1 MGGWR
6 DDGPSPG
13 PSPGRR
19 RGEPRRSF
27 SSRSG
32 GSGEAWRDAI
42 RPVKSAAAKGVN
54 SADALRVAVR
64 NFLDDSCGIGTGFP
78 SVGDATPRDI
88 ASDVLLL
95 MRAVNRPPDA
105 PPGRTLGE
113 AFDALL
119 GHLLTA
125 GKIALD
131 AEVVATLAAYYRA
144 RLADPNA
151 STASVNDALK
161 TLAHVLQEGGN
172 HAPPAEV
179 DALFPA
185 TFARVGDA
193 SRDVSRHALGAIGAL
208 VSRSPAGTVTAAA
221 HAAAGDAVVA
231 SLDRIANGAR
241 GGAFPEDSS
250 ASRYLAAATRCAQ
263 LCAAPERA
271 SWSEAT
277 VAALVAHLRR
287 CFAYGVTSRTDMS
300 DMEPSATTNDAAPMS
315 PSRGGYVPPHARRV
329 EARAGSSAVGSS
341 DSDAS
346 DAESLR
352 GESRDGDRF
361 GSSRVRANAALC
373 VASLARAN
381 PRSLHAH
388 WSKLLPT
395 SPGQLLPRSPTATTL
410 RLVVADPSPRVRAA
424 AAAAIA
430 QMLEGNATRQYLA
443 AAEVRVHPKTGLVIR
458 RNFASLSSTLGDV
471 AVTLHAA
478 LTRAAAAEPS
488 LSCVPAACKALAA
501 FLDAAPFARLP
512 EDLLPK
518 AMSAAWKRAKN
529 LPEPSGAARADAA
542 GRNGGEA
549 SSDVAA
555 ARTSLIAALG
565 TALGAKGAS
574 ARVTE
579 SLAPADERSDGAVAS
594 GASSESRSRP
604 SSAFPNLAEIIPGLV
619 DIASDARFGAAT
631 RCEAY
636 GALRAAA
643 ATHFS
648 AVAAAWRRPETRR
661 VLPAALPAAA
671 TTEDAAAADRVA
683 QASARF
689 LSEYVLAAGGGGAVS
704 AAGDDEPAAGTG
716 RIRAVSAT
724 PDASARVSSPLSRAE
739 LIALWDDVAAA
750 QFPAMTA
757 HASPLVRAAGLG
769 CLVGLV
775 ATASKG
781 VSRENRRAL
790 IDAPHAS
797 LRDESVAAVRAAAC
811 RALGALAALPPMA
824 DDPETGDVATEP
836 LEPTVTALL
845 ASLSDDAKSVR
856 LPASWAVANVCR
868 AVAQSAA
875 TRTPTRRDT
884 GDGESADAIVAP
896 TTIAAVA
903 RACVGAAVREGDKV
917 RANAARALGHLVA
930 ACDFRDATSG
940 DDGADA
946 SNAWLPEVIQ
956 ALMSCLT
963 TGNAKVQWNACHAM
977 GALFRNP
984 TTSASKSAWS
994 PLVIRMLLML
1004 MRDTRNFK
1012 IRMHAAA
1019 TLGVP
1024 GTREEFGNAYPDTV
1038 SIVAGAVEGS
1048 ELDAWGEDAAAGDA
1062 DLIRYRP
1069 QLAARLTATL
1079 LRVLAMGTPEDAGAV
1094 RDTLVRKRGVLRRA
1108 METSRAALEEAA
1120 SLDDALPE
1128 DPFGTAYGAGR
1139 KRHAGDAATRGG
1151 DLEKDIDAA
1160 ARHEDTAVGG
1170 GHGNG
1175 TGTGSL
1181 SPHRSSS
1188 MDMSRLAA
1196 ALSPSSAAR
1205 ENSDAGR
1212 EEEEETKERGAD
1224 LAAAAA
1230 GLARMYAAL
1239 GVGFEDE
1246 VAFYGAMA

>member
-1 MGGWR
+1 MARR
-6 DDGPSPG
+6 DPSG
-13 PSPGRR
+13 QVRR
-19 RGEPRRSF
+19 RQGRQQRRRAPRRGPKLP
-27 SSRSG
+27 RRQL
-32 GSGEAWRDAI
+32 RD
-42 RPVKSAAAKGVN
+42 R
-54 SADALRVAVR
+54 D
-64 NFLDDSCGIGTGFP
+64 GFP
-78 SVGDATPRDI
+78 LRRRRHPSRHR
-88 ASDVLLL
+88 L
-95 MRAVNRPPDA
+95 RRPAPHA
-105 PPGRTLGE
+105 RREPPPGHPPGRTLGE

-193 SRDVSRHALGAIGAL
+193 SRDVSRHALGALGAL

-231 SLDRIANGAR
+231 SLDRIADGAR

-250 ASRYLAAATRCAQ
+250 ASRLSRRRRGAGAELRNARPGPRRPRRAR
-263 LCAAPERA
+263 RA
-271 SWSEAT
+271 SSKMP
-277 VAALVAHLRR
+277 
-287 CFAYGVTSRTDMS
+287 AYGVTSRTER
-300 DMEPSATTNDAAPMS
+300 EPSATTNDAAPTS
-315 PSRGGYVPPHARRV
+315 PSRGVAAAAARRA
-329 EARAGSSAVGSS
+329 ERRAGSSAVGSS

-478 LTRAAAAEPS
+478 LTRAAVAEPS

-529 LPEPSGAARADAA
+529 LPEPSGASRADAA

-579 SLAPADERSDGAVAS
+579 SLAPADADEPKQRRLPPK
-594 GASSESRSRP
+594 SRLRP

-704 AAGDDEPAAGTG
+704 AVGDDEPAAGRGLSRYGFRDARRVGSRLLAAVACRAHRALG
-716 RIRAVSAT
+716 RRRGRAV
-724 PDASARVSSPLSRAE
+724 
-739 LIALWDDVAAA
+739 
-750 QFPAMTA
+750 PAMTA

-917 RANAARALGHLVA
+917 RAPTPPRAPSGISSPRAISRRDVRGRRRGRAERVA
-930 ACDFRDATSG
+930 SG
-940 DDGADA
+940 GDSGAHVVSDDG
-946 SNAWLPEVIQ
+946 
-956 ALMSCLT
+956 
-963 TGNAKVQWNACHAM
+963 K
-977 GALFRNP
+977 
-984 TTSASKSAWS
+984 
-994 PLVIRMLLML
+994 
-1004 MRDTRNFK
+1004 
-1012 IRMHAAA
+1012 
-1019 TLGVP
+1019 
-1024 GTREEFGNAYPDTV
+1024 RE
-1038 SIVAGAVEGS
+1038 GAVERVPRDGRAVPQPDDVGVEERVVS
-1048 ELDAWGEDAAAGDA
+1048 AGDSHAA
-1062 DLIRYRP
+1062 DAHARHAQFQNSHARGGDAGRARDARGVRERVPGHGEHRRGGGGGLGTRRVGGGRRRGDAGSDSVSTAT
-1069 QLAARLTATL
+1069 AARLTATL
-1079 LRVLAMGTPEDAGAV
+1079 LRARHGHAGG
-1094 RDTLVRKRGVLRRA
+1094 RG
-1108 METSRAALEEAA
+1108 S
-1120 SLDDALPE
+1120 
-1128 DPFGTAYGAGR
+1128 GA
-1139 KRHAGDAATRGG
+1139 RHARA
-1151 DLEKDIDAA
+1151 
-1160 ARHEDTAVGG
+1160 
-1170 GHGNG
+1170 
-1175 TGTGSL
+1175 
-1181 SPHRSSS
+1181 
-1188 MDMSRLAA
+1188 
-1196 ALSPSSAAR
+1196 
-1205 ENSDAGR
+1205 
-1212 EEEEETKERGAD
+1212 
-1224 LAAAAA
+1224 
-1230 GLARMYAAL
+1230 
-1239 GVGFEDE
+1239 
-1246 VAFYGAMA
+1246 